1 MMTKKAVLINDLSG
15 LGKCSLTA
23 AIPVL
28 SVMGIQACPMPT
40 AVLTSQ
46 TGFESFYC
54 NDCTDKLD
62 YYTSEW
68 KKLGFQP
75 DGIYTG
81 FLSSEKQVDKIL
93 SFIDSFETDNT
104 LVLVDPVLGDGGRTY
119 SLFTETLG
127 KKMKKLVSVADVITP
142 NLTECCILCDTDYSE
157 LIKNADSPDFL
168 DTVAE
173 LAKKLL
179 QLYKVKTVI
188 VTGIEHKISD
198 EVTKINNLIAADD
211 EVFCVSCEKT
221 GGSYSGTGD
230 LFASV
235 VFSGLTITILL
246 WAGLKQLNPRTL
258 TMQEVIVRCLMT
270 NHSTGDS
277 SVLLMKARQ
286 IQQSYLCRTF
296 SALARRQE

>member
-1 MMTKKAVLINDLSG
+1 MTKKAVLINDLSG

-46 TGFESFYC
+46 TGFKSFYC

-62 YYTSEW
+62 YYTEEW

-93 SFIDSFETDNT
+93 NFISSFETENT
-104 LVLVDPVLGDGGRTY
+104 LVLVDPVMGDGGRTY
-119 SLFTETLG
+119 SLFTDTLAC
-127 KKMKKLVSVADVITP
+127 KMKKLVTAADVITP
-142 NLTECCILCDTDYSE
+142 NLTECCILCDIDYCE
-157 LIKNADSPDFL
+157 FVKNAESPDFI
-168 DTVAE
+168 DRIAE
-173 LAKKLL
+173 LGKALL
-179 QLYKVKTVI
+179 KRYGVKIVI
-188 VTGIEHKISD
+188 ITGIEHKDSDGTIRVLNLVASD
-198 EVTKINNLIAADD
+198 E
-211 EVFCVSCEKT
+211 EVFCVSCKKI

-235 VFSGLTITILL
+235 IFSGLL
-246 WAGLKQLNPRTL
+246 R
-258 TMQEVIVRCLMT
+258 
-270 NHSTGDS
+270 GDS
-277 SVLLMKARQ
+277 LRDTVNLAVNFIETSLHDTVNLGIDRNEGIEFEKNLNLL
-286 IQQSYLCRTF
+286 L
-296 SALARRQE
+296 

>member
-1 MMTKKAVLINDLSG
+1 MTKKAVLINDLSG

-46 TGFESFYC
+46 TGFKSFYC

-62 YYTSEW
+62 YYTEEW

-93 SFIDSFETDNT
+93 NFISSFETENT
-104 LVLVDPVLGDGGRTY
+104 LVLVDPVMGDGGRTY
-119 SLFTETLG
+119 SLFTDTLAC
-127 KKMKKLVSVADVITP
+127 KMKKLVTAADVITP
-142 NLTECCILCDTDYSE
+142 NLTECCILCDIDYCE
-157 LIKNADSPDFL
+157 FVKNAESPDFI
-168 DTVAE
+168 DRIAE
-173 LAKKLL
+173 LGKALL
-179 QLYKVKTVI
+179 KRYGVKIVI
-188 VTGIEHKISD
+188 ITGIEHKDSDGTIKVLNLVASD
-198 EVTKINNLIAADD
+198 E
-211 EVFCVSCEKT
+211 EVFCVSCKKI

-235 VFSGLTITILL
+235 IFSGLL
-246 WAGLKQLNPRTL
+246 R
-258 TMQEVIVRCLMT
+258 
-270 NHSTGDS
+270 GDS
-277 SVLLMKARQ
+277 LRDTVNLAVNFIETSLHDTVSLGIDRNEGIEFEKNLNLL
-286 IQQSYLCRTF
+286 L
-296 SALARRQE
+296 

>member
-1 MMTKKAVLINDLSG
+1 MTKKAVLINDLSG

-46 TGFESFYC
+46 TGFKSFYC

-62 YYTSEW
+62 YYTQEW

-93 SFIDSFETDNT
+93 NFINSFETENT
-104 LVLVDPVLGDGGRTY
+104 LVLVDPVMGDGGRPY
-119 SLFTETLG
+119 SLFTDTLAC
-127 KKMKKLVSVADVITP
+127 KMKKLVTAADVITP
-142 NLTECCILCDTDYSE
+142 NLTECCILCDIDYCE
-157 LIKNADSPDFL
+157 FVKNAESPDFI
-168 DTVAE
+168 DRIAE
-173 LAKKLL
+173 LGKALL
-179 QLYKVKTVI
+179 KRYGVKIVI
-188 VTGIEHKISD
+188 ITGIEHKDSDGTIKVLNLVASD
-198 EVTKINNLIAADD
+198 E
-211 EVFCVSCEKT
+211 EVFCVSCKKI

-235 VFSGLTITILL
+235 IFSGLL
-246 WAGLKQLNPRTL
+246 R
-258 TMQEVIVRCLMT
+258 
-270 NHSTGDS
+270 GDS
-277 SVLLMKARQ
+277 LRDTVNLAVNFIETSLHDTVNLGIDRNEGIEFEKNLNLL
-286 IQQSYLCRTF
+286 L
-296 SALARRQE
+296 

>member
-1 MMTKKAVLINDLSG
+1 MTKKAVLINDLSG

-46 TGFESFYC
+46 TGFKSFYC

-68 KKLGFQP
+68 KNLGFQP

-93 SFIDSFETDNT
+93 DFINSFETKDT
-104 LVLVDPVLGDGGRTY
+104 LVLVDPVMGDGGRTY
-119 SLFTETLG
+119 SLFTEALAS
-127 KKMKKLVSVADVITP
+127 KMKKLVAVADVITP
-142 NLTECCILCDTDYSE
+142 NLTECCILNDVNYSE
-157 LIKNADSPDFL
+157 FIKNVEKPDFM
-168 DTVAE
+168 DKVAE
-173 LAKKLL
+173 LGKALMKR
-179 QLYKVKTVI
+179 YGVKIVI
-188 VTGIEHKISD
+188 VTGIEHKNTDGTLQIQ
-198 EVTKINNLIAADD
+198 NLITSAD
-211 EVFCVSCEKT
+211 EVFSVSCEKI

-235 VFSGLTITILL
+235 MFSGLLRGDSLRDTVNLAVKFIETSLHDTVKLNIDRNEGIEFEKHLNILL
-246 WAGLKQLNPRTL
+246 
-258 TMQEVIVRCLMT
+258 
-270 NHSTGDS
+270 
-277 SVLLMKARQ
+277 
-286 IQQSYLCRTF
+286 
-296 SALARRQE
+296 

>member
-1 MMTKKAVLINDLSG
+1 MTKKAVLINDLSG

-46 TGFESFYC
+46 TGFKSFYC

-62 YYTSEW
+62 YYTEEW

-93 SFIDSFETDNT
+93 NFISSFETENT
-104 LVLVDPVLGDGGRTY
+104 LVLVDPVMGDGGRTY
-119 SLFTETLG
+119 SLFTDTLAC
-127 KKMKKLVSVADVITP
+127 KMKKLVTAADVITP
-142 NLTECCILCDTDYSE
+142 NLTECCILCDIDYCE
-157 LIKNADSPDFL
+157 FVKNAESPDFI
-168 DTVAE
+168 DRIAE
-173 LAKKLL
+173 LGKALL
-179 QLYKVKTVI
+179 KRYGVKIVI
-188 VTGIEHKISD
+188 ITGIEHKDSDGTIKVLNLVASD
-198 EVTKINNLIAADD
+198 E
-211 EVFCVSCEKT
+211 EVFCVSCKKI

-235 VFSGLTITILL
+235 IFSGLL
-246 WAGLKQLNPRTL
+246 R
-258 TMQEVIVRCLMT
+258 
-270 NHSTGDS
+270 GDS
-277 SVLLMKARQ
+277 LRDTVNLAVNFIETSLHDTVNLGIDRNEGIEFEKNLNLL
-286 IQQSYLCRTF
+286 L
-296 SALARRQE
+296 

>member
-1 MMTKKAVLINDLSG
+1 MTKKAVLINDLSG

-46 TGFESFYC
+46 TGFKSFYC

-62 YYTSEW
+62 YYTEEW

-93 SFIDSFETDNT
+93 NFINSFETENT
-104 LVLVDPVLGDGGRTY
+104 LVLVDPVMGDGGRTY
-119 SLFTETLG
+119 SLFTDTLAC
-127 KKMKKLVSVADVITP
+127 KMKKLVTAADVITP
-142 NLTECCILCDTDYSE
+142 NLTECCILCDIDYCE
-157 LIKNADSPDFL
+157 FVKNAESPDFI
-168 DTVAE
+168 DRIAE
-173 LAKKLL
+173 LAKALL
-179 QLYKVKTVI
+179 KRYGVKIVI
-188 VTGIEHKISD
+188 ITGIEHKDSDGTIKVLNLVASD
-198 EVTKINNLIAADD
+198 E
-211 EVFCVSCEKT
+211 EVFCVSCKKI

-235 VFSGLTITILL
+235 IFSGLL
-246 WAGLKQLNPRTL
+246 R
-258 TMQEVIVRCLMT
+258 
-270 NHSTGDS
+270 GDS
-277 SVLLMKARQ
+277 LRDTVNLAVNFIETSLHDTVSLGIDRNEGIEFEKNLNLL
-286 IQQSYLCRTF
+286 L
-296 SALARRQE
+296 

>member
-1 MMTKKAVLINDLSG
+1 MTKKAVLINDLSG

-46 TGFESFYC
+46 TGFKSFYC

-62 YYTSEW
+62 YYTEEW

-93 SFIDSFETDNT
+93 NFINSFETENT
-104 LVLVDPVLGDGGRTY
+104 LVLVDPVMGDGGRPY
-119 SLFTETLG
+119 SLFTDTLAC
-127 KKMKKLVSVADVITP
+127 KMKKLVTAADVITP
-142 NLTECCILCDTDYSE
+142 NLTECCILCDIDYCE
-157 LIKNADSPDFL
+157 FVKNAESPDFI
-168 DTVAE
+168 DRIAE
-173 LAKKLL
+173 LGKALL
-179 QLYKVKTVI
+179 KRYGVKIVI
-188 VTGIEHKISD
+188 ITGIEHKDSD
-198 EVTKINNLIAADD
+198 GTIKVLNLVASDD
-211 EVFCVSCEKT
+211 EVFCVSCKKI

-235 VFSGLTITILL
+235 IFSGLL
-246 WAGLKQLNPRTL
+246 R
-258 TMQEVIVRCLMT
+258 
-270 NHSTGDS
+270 GDS
-277 SVLLMKARQ
+277 LRDTVNLAVNFIETSLHDTVSLGIDRNEGIEFEKNLNLL
-286 IQQSYLCRTF
+286 L
-296 SALARRQE
+296 

>member
-1 MMTKKAVLINDLSG
+1 MTKKAVLINDLSG

-23 AIPVL
+23 AISVL

-68 KKLGFQP
+68 KNSAFSLTES
-75 DGIYTG
+75 IRV
-81 FLSSEKQVDKIL
+81 SSQVKSRWTKIL

-104 LVLVDPVLGDGGRTY
+104 LVLWIRFSVTRDLQSY
-119 SLFTETLG
+119 TETLG

-168 DTVAE
+168 DTVCRACQKAFE
-173 LAKKLL
+173 TL
-179 QLYKVKTVI
+179 QGENRDCLQALSIKFPMR
-188 VTGIEHKISD
+188 
-198 EVTKINNLIAADD
+198 LQR
-211 EVFCVSCEKT
+211 
-221 GGSYSGTGD
+221 
-230 LFASV
+230 L
-235 VFSGLTITILL
+235 TILL
-246 WAGLKQLNPRTL
+246 QP
-258 TMQEVIVRCLMT
+258 MMRCF
-270 NHSTGDS
+270 
-277 SVLLMKARQ
+277 V
-286 IQQSYLCRTF
+286 
-296 SALARRQE
+296 SAVKDGRKLFGYR

>member
-1 MMTKKAVLINDLSG
+1 MTKKAVLINDLSG

-46 TGFESFYC
+46 TGFKSFYC

-62 YYTSEW
+62 YYTEEW

-93 SFIDSFETDNT
+93 NFINSFETENT
-104 LVLVDPVLGDGGRTY
+104 LVLVDPVMGDGGRTY
-119 SLFTETLG
+119 SLFTDTLAC
-127 KKMKKLVSVADVITP
+127 KMKKLVTAADVITP
-142 NLTECCILCDTDYSE
+142 NLTECCILCDIDYCE
-157 LIKNADSPDFL
+157 FVKNAESPDFI
-168 DTVAE
+168 DRIAE
-173 LAKKLL
+173 LGKALL
-179 QLYKVKTVI
+179 KRYGVKIVI
-188 VTGIEHKISD
+188 ITGIEHKDSDGTIRVLNLVASD
-198 EVTKINNLIAADD
+198 E
-211 EVFCVSCEKT
+211 EVFCVSCKKI

-235 VFSGLTITILL
+235 IFSGLL
-246 WAGLKQLNPRTL
+246 R
-258 TMQEVIVRCLMT
+258 
-270 NHSTGDS
+270 GDS
-277 SVLLMKARQ
+277 LRDTVNLAVNFIETSLHDTVNLGIDRNEGIEFEKNLNLL
-286 IQQSYLCRTF
+286 L
-296 SALARRQE
+296 

>member
-1 MMTKKAVLINDLSG
+1 MTKKAVLINDLSG

-46 TGFESFYC
+46 TGFKSFYC

-62 YYTSEW
+62 YYTEEW

-93 SFIDSFETDNT
+93 NFINSFETENT
-104 LVLVDPVLGDGGRTY
+104 LVLVDPVMGDGGRTY
-119 SLFTETLG
+119 SLFTDTLAC
-127 KKMKKLVSVADVITP
+127 KMKKLVTAADVITP
-142 NLTECCILCDTDYSE
+142 NLTECCILCDIDYCE
-157 LIKNADSPDFL
+157 FVKNAESPDFI
-168 DTVAE
+168 DRIAE
-173 LAKKLL
+173 LGKALL
-179 QLYKVKTVI
+179 KRYGVKIVI
-188 VTGIEHKISD
+188 ITGIEHKDSDGTIKVLNLVASD
-198 EVTKINNLIAADD
+198 E
-211 EVFCVSCEKT
+211 EVFCVSCKKI

-235 VFSGLTITILL
+235 IFSGFL
-246 WAGLKQLNPRTL
+246 R
-258 TMQEVIVRCLMT
+258 
-270 NHSTGDS
+270 GDS
-277 SVLLMKARQ
+277 LRDTVNLAVNFIETSLHDTVNLGIDRNEGIEFEKNLNLL
-286 IQQSYLCRTF
+286 L
-296 SALARRQE
+296 

>member
-1 MMTKKAVLINDLSG
+1 MTKKAVLINDLSG

-46 TGFESFYC
+46 TGFKSFYC

-62 YYTSEW
+62 YYTEEW

-93 SFIDSFETDNT
+93 NFISSFETENT
-104 LVLVDPVLGDGGRTY
+104 LVLVDPVMGDGGRTY
-119 SLFTETLG
+119 SLFTDTLAC
-127 KKMKKLVSVADVITP
+127 KMKKLVTAADVITP
-142 NLTECCILCDTDYSE
+142 NLTECCILCDIDYCE
-157 LIKNADSPDFL
+157 FVKNAESPDFI
-168 DTVAE
+168 DRIAE
-173 LAKKLL
+173 LGKTLL
-179 QLYKVKTVI
+179 KRYGVKIVI
-188 VTGIEHKISD
+188 ITGIEHKDSDGTIKVLNLVASD
-198 EVTKINNLIAADD
+198 E
-211 EVFCVSCEKT
+211 EVFCVSCKKI

-235 VFSGLTITILL
+235 IFSGLL
-246 WAGLKQLNPRTL
+246 R
-258 TMQEVIVRCLMT
+258 
-270 NHSTGDS
+270 GDS
-277 SVLLMKARQ
+277 LRDTVNLAVNFIETSLHDTVNLGIDRNEGIEFEKNLNLL
-286 IQQSYLCRTF
+286 L
-296 SALARRQE
+296 

>member
-1 MMTKKAVLINDLSG
+1 MTKKAVLINDLSG

-46 TGFESFYC
+46 TGFKSFYC

-62 YYTSEW
+62 YYTQEW

-93 SFIDSFETDNT
+93 NFINSFETENT
-104 LVLVDPVLGDGGRTY
+104 LVLVDPVMGDGGRTY
-119 SLFTETLG
+119 SLFTDTLAC
-127 KKMKKLVSVADVITP
+127 KMKKLVTAADVITP
-142 NLTECCILCDTDYSE
+142 NLTECCILCDIDYCE
-157 LIKNADSPDFL
+157 FVKNAESPDFI
-168 DTVAE
+168 DRIAE
-173 LAKKLL
+173 LGKALL
-179 QLYKVKTVI
+179 KRYGVKIVI
-188 VTGIEHKISD
+188 ITGIEHKDSDGTIRVLNLVASD
-198 EVTKINNLIAADD
+198 E
-211 EVFCVSCEKT
+211 EVFCVSCKKI

-235 VFSGLTITILL
+235 IFSGLL
-246 WAGLKQLNPRTL
+246 R
-258 TMQEVIVRCLMT
+258 
-270 NHSTGDS
+270 GDS
-277 SVLLMKARQ
+277 LRDTVNLAVNFIETSLHDTVNLGIDRNEGIEFEKNLNLL
-286 IQQSYLCRTF
+286 L
-296 SALARRQE
+296 

>member
-1 MMTKKAVLINDLSG
+1 
-15 LGKCSLTA
+15 
-23 AIPVL
+23 
-28 SVMGIQACPMPT
+28 MPT

-68 KKLGFQP
+68 KNSAFSLTES
-75 DGIYTG
+75 IRV
-81 FLSSEKQVDKIL
+81 SSQAKSRWTKIL

-119 SLFTETLG
+119 SLYTETLG

-179 QLYKVKTVI
+179 KLYKVKTVI

-235 VFSGLTITILL
+235 VFFGTAP
-246 WAGLKQLNPRTL
+246 W
-258 TMQEVIVRCLMT
+258 
-270 NHSTGDS
+270 
-277 SVLLMKARQ
+277 
-286 IQQSYLCRTF
+286 
-296 SALARRQE
+296 

>member
-23 AIPVL
+23 AISVL

-93 SFIDSFETDNT
+93 SFIDSFETDDT
-104 LVLVDPVLGDGGRTY
+104 LVLVDPVLGDGGKTY
-119 SLFTETLG
+119 SLYTETLG

-173 LAKKLL
+173 LVLFGYCRSSFF
-179 QLYKVKTVI
+179 QL
-188 VTGIEHKISD
+188 
-198 EVTKINNLIAADD
+198 
-211 EVFCVSCEKT
+211 
-221 GGSYSGTGD
+221 
-230 LFASV
+230 
-235 VFSGLTITILL
+235 
-246 WAGLKQLNPRTL
+246 
-258 TMQEVIVRCLMT
+258 CL
-270 NHSTGDS
+270 
-277 SVLLMKARQ
+277 
-286 IQQSYLCRTF
+286 
-296 SALARRQE
+296 

>member
-1 MMTKKAVLINDLSG
+1 MTKKAVLINDLSG

-46 TGFESFYC
+46 TGFKSFYC

-62 YYTSEW
+62 YYTEEW

-93 SFIDSFETDNT
+93 NFISSFETENT
-104 LVLVDPVLGDGGRTY
+104 LVLVDPVMGDGGRTY
-119 SLFTETLG
+119 SLFTDTLAC
-127 KKMKKLVSVADVITP
+127 KMKKLVTAADVITP
-142 NLTECCILCDTDYSE
+142 NLTECCILCDIDYCE
-157 LIKNADSPDFL
+157 FVKNAESPDFI
-168 DTVAE
+168 DRIAE
-173 LAKKLL
+173 LGKALL
-179 QLYKVKTVI
+179 KRYGVKIVI
-188 VTGIEHKISD
+188 ITGIEHKDSDGTIKVLNLVASD
-198 EVTKINNLIAADD
+198 E
-211 EVFCVSCEKT
+211 EVFCVSCKKI

-235 VFSGLTITILL
+235 IFSGLL
-246 WAGLKQLNPRTL
+246 R
-258 TMQEVIVRCLMT
+258 
-270 NHSTGDS
+270 GDS
-277 SVLLMKARQ
+277 LRATVNLAVNFIETSLHDTVNLGIDRNEGIEFEKNLNLL
-286 IQQSYLCRTF
+286 L
-296 SALARRQE
+296 

>member
-1 MMTKKAVLINDLSG
+1 MTKKAVLINDLSG

-46 TGFESFYC
+46 TGFKSFYC

-62 YYTSEW
+62 YYTQEW

-93 SFIDSFETDNT
+93 NFINSFETENT
-104 LVLVDPVLGDGGRTY
+104 LVLVDPVMGDGGRTY
-119 SLFTETLG
+119 SLFTDTLAC
-127 KKMKKLVSVADVITP
+127 KMKKLVTAADVITP
-142 NLTECCILCDTDYSE
+142 NLTECCILCDIDYCE
-157 LIKNADSPDFL
+157 FVKNAESPDFI
-168 DTVAE
+168 DRIAE
-173 LAKKLL
+173 LGKALL
-179 QLYKVKTVI
+179 KRYGVKIVI
-188 VTGIEHKISD
+188 ITGIEHKDSDGTIRVLNLVASD
-198 EVTKINNLIAADD
+198 E
-211 EVFCVSCEKT
+211 EVFCVSCKKI

-235 VFSGLTITILL
+235 IFSGLL
-246 WAGLKQLNPRTL
+246 R
-258 TMQEVIVRCLMT
+258 
-270 NHSTGDS
+270 GDS
-277 SVLLMKARQ
+277 LRDTVNLAVNFIETSLHDTVNLGIDRNEGIEFEKNLNLL
-286 IQQSYLCRTF
+286 F
-296 SALARRQE
+296 

>member
-1 MMTKKAVLINDLSG
+1 MTKKAVLINDLSG

-46 TGFESFYC
+46 TGFKSFYC

-93 SFIDSFETDNT
+93 EFINSFENENT
-104 LVLVDPVLGDGGRTY
+104 LVLVDPVMGDGGRTY
-119 SLFTETLG
+119 SLFTDALAC
-127 KKMKKLVSVADVITP
+127 KMKKLVTVADVITP
-142 NLTECCILCDTDYSE
+142 NLTECCILCDVDYCKF
-157 LIKNADSPDFL
+157 IKNADKPDFL
-168 DTVAE
+168 DKIAE
-173 LAKKLL
+173 LGKNLL
-179 QLYKVKTVI
+179 NRYGVKIVI
-188 VTGIEHKISD
+188 ITGIEHKDID
-198 EVTKINNLIAADD
+198 GTMYVQNLIASKD
-211 EVFCVSCEKT
+211 EVFSVSCKKI

-235 VFSGLTITILL
+235 MFSGLLIGDTLRDTVSLAVKFIETSLRDTVALGIDRNEGIEFEKHLKILL
-246 WAGLKQLNPRTL
+246 
-258 TMQEVIVRCLMT
+258 
-270 NHSTGDS
+270 
-277 SVLLMKARQ
+277 
-286 IQQSYLCRTF
+286 
-296 SALARRQE
+296 

>member
-1 MMTKKAVLINDLSG
+1 MTKKAVLINDLSG

-46 TGFESFYC
+46 TGFKSFYC

-62 YYTSEW
+62 YYTEEW

-93 SFIDSFETDNT
+93 NFINSFETENT
-104 LVLVDPVLGDGGRTY
+104 LVLVDPVMGDGGRTY
-119 SLFTETLG
+119 SLFTDTLAC
-127 KKMKKLVSVADVITP
+127 KMKKLVTAADVITP
-142 NLTECCILCDTDYSE
+142 NLTECCILCDIDYCE
-157 LIKNADSPDFL
+157 FVKNAESPDFI
-168 DTVAE
+168 DRIAE
-173 LAKKLL
+173 LGKALL
-179 QLYKVKTVI
+179 KRYGVKIVI
-188 VTGIEHKISD
+188 ITGIEHKDSDGTIKVLNLVASD
-198 EVTKINNLIAADD
+198 E
-211 EVFCVSCEKT
+211 EVFCVSCKKI

-235 VFSGLTITILL
+235 IFSGLL
-246 WAGLKQLNPRTL
+246 R
-258 TMQEVIVRCLMT
+258 
-270 NHSTGDS
+270 GDS
-277 SVLLMKARQ
+277 LRDTVNLAVNFIETSLHDTVSLGIDRNEGIEFEKNLNLL
-286 IQQSYLCRTF
+286 L
-296 SALARRQE
+296 

>member
-1 MMTKKAVLINDLSG
+1 MTKKAVLINDLSG

-46 TGFESFYC
+46 TGFKSFYC

-62 YYTSEW
+62 YYTEEW

-93 SFIDSFETDNT
+93 NFINSFETENT
-104 LVLVDPVLGDGGRTY
+104 LVLVDPVMGDGGRPY
-119 SLFTETLG
+119 SLFTDTLAC
-127 KKMKKLVSVADVITP
+127 KMKKLVTAADVITP
-142 NLTECCILCDTDYSE
+142 NLTECCILCDIDYCE
-157 LIKNADSPDFL
+157 FVKNAESPDFI
-168 DTVAE
+168 DRIAE
-173 LAKKLL
+173 LGKALL
-179 QLYKVKTVI
+179 KRYGVKIVI
-188 VTGIEHKISD
+188 ITGIEHKDSDGTIKVLNLVASD
-198 EVTKINNLIAADD
+198 E
-211 EVFCVSCEKT
+211 EVFCVSCKKI

-235 VFSGLTITILL
+235 IFSGLL
-246 WAGLKQLNPRTL
+246 R
-258 TMQEVIVRCLMT
+258 
-270 NHSTGDS
+270 GDS
-277 SVLLMKARQ
+277 LRDTVNLAVNFIETSLHDTVSLGIDRNEGIEFEKNLNLL
-286 IQQSYLCRTF
+286 L
-296 SALARRQE
+296 

>member
-1 MMTKKAVLINDLSG
+1 MTKKAVLINDLSG

-46 TGFESFYC
+46 TGFKSFYC

-62 YYTSEW
+62 YYTEEW

-93 SFIDSFETDNT
+93 NFINSFETENT
-104 LVLVDPVLGDGGRTY
+104 LVLVDPVMGDGGRTY
-119 SLFTETLG
+119 SLFTDTLAC
-127 KKMKKLVSVADVITP
+127 KMKKLVAAADVITP
-142 NLTECCILCDTDYSE
+142 NLTECCILCDIDYCE
-157 LIKNADSPDFL
+157 FVKNAESPDFI
-168 DTVAE
+168 DRIAE
-173 LAKKLL
+173 LGKALL
-179 QLYKVKTVI
+179 KRYGVKIVI
-188 VTGIEHKISD
+188 ITGIEHKDSDGTIRVLNLVASD
-198 EVTKINNLIAADD
+198 E
-211 EVFCVSCEKT
+211 EVFCVSCKKI

-235 VFSGLTITILL
+235 IFSGLL
-246 WAGLKQLNPRTL
+246 R
-258 TMQEVIVRCLMT
+258 
-270 NHSTGDS
+270 GDS
-277 SVLLMKARQ
+277 LRDTVNLAVNFIETSLHDTVNLGIDRNEGIEFEKNLNLL
-286 IQQSYLCRTF
+286 L
-296 SALARRQE
+296 

>member
-1 MMTKKAVLINDLSG
+1 MTKKAVLINDLSG

-46 TGFESFYC
+46 TGFKSFFC

-62 YYTSEW
+62 YYTEEW

-93 SFIDSFETDNT
+93 NFISSFETENT
-104 LVLVDPVLGDGGRTY
+104 LVLVDPVMGDGGRTY
-119 SLFTETLG
+119 SLFTDTLAC
-127 KKMKKLVSVADVITP
+127 KMKKLVMAADVITP
-142 NLTECCILCDTDYSE
+142 NLTECCILCDIDYCE
-157 LIKNADSPDFL
+157 FIKNAESPDFI
-168 DTVAE
+168 DRIAE
-173 LAKKLL
+173 LGKALL
-179 QLYKVKTVI
+179 KRYGVKIVI
-188 VTGIEHKISD
+188 ITGIEHKDSDGTIRVLNLVASD
-198 EVTKINNLIAADD
+198 E
-211 EVFCVSCEKT
+211 EVFCVSCKKI

-235 VFSGLTITILL
+235 IFSGLL
-246 WAGLKQLNPRTL
+246 R
-258 TMQEVIVRCLMT
+258 
-270 NHSTGDS
+270 GDS
-277 SVLLMKARQ
+277 LRATVNLAVKFIETSLCDTVNLGIDRNEGIEFEKNLNLL
-286 IQQSYLCRTF
+286 L
-296 SALARRQE
+296 

>member
-1 MMTKKAVLINDLSG
+1 MTKKAVLINDLSG

-46 TGFESFYC
+46 TGFKSFYC

-62 YYTSEW
+62 YYTEEW

-93 SFIDSFETDNT
+93 NFISSFETENT
-104 LVLVDPVLGDGGRTY
+104 LVLVDPVMGDGGRTY
-119 SLFTETLG
+119 SLFTDTLAC
-127 KKMKKLVSVADVITP
+127 KMKKLVTAADVITP
-142 NLTECCILCDTDYSE
+142 NLTECCILCDIDYCE
-157 LIKNADSPDFL
+157 VVKNAESPDFI
-168 DTVAE
+168 DRIAE
-173 LAKKLL
+173 LGKALL
-179 QLYKVKTVI
+179 KRYGVKIVI
-188 VTGIEHKISD
+188 ITGIEHKDSDGTIRVLNLVASD
-198 EVTKINNLIAADD
+198 E
-211 EVFCVSCEKT
+211 EVFCVSCKKI

-235 VFSGLTITILL
+235 IFSGLL
-246 WAGLKQLNPRTL
+246 R
-258 TMQEVIVRCLMT
+258 
-270 NHSTGDS
+270 GDS
-277 SVLLMKARQ
+277 LRDTVNLAVNFIETSLHDTVNLGIDRNEGIEFEKNLNLL
-286 IQQSYLCRTF
+286 L
-296 SALARRQE
+296 